1 MNAYI
6 YKAAI
11 YCEDCGHTIQHQL
24 LADGNGYVPS
34 SWPNDSELWPQ
45 GPYVD
50 GGGEAD
56 SPTHCD
62 QCLVFLENPLTT
74 YGEKYT
80 VDIAN
85 TGTGQFLHEW
95 RDFYAYLWDAA

>member
-11 YCEDCGHTIQHQL
+11 YCEDCGHTIQRQL

-62 QCLVFLENPLTT
+62 RCLVFLENPLLRCSAKNV
-74 YGEKYT
+74 YYHGIFQVNGERGNVRKFKKL
-80 VDIAN
+80 V
-85 TGTGQFLHEW
+85 GES
-95 RDFYAYLWDAA
+95 